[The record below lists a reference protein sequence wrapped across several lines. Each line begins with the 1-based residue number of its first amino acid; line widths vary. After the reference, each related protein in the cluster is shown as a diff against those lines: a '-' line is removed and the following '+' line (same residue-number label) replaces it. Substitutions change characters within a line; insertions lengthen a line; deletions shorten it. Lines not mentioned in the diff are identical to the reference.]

1 MIAAPGFYSERL
13 GEPYVEFSRALELT
27 LPAAVARLAGSRPR
41 LRGLALGLLARRGRL
56 GVLAIRGE
64 PGTIA
69 TLAVC
74 ALPPARPNVFVCELM
89 LRPKPSSALRRVARG
104 LWSRL
109 VERPAL
115 RRAMAGAQLMTEW
128 ERDAYVAEF
137 GLDAERLHLVRW
149 PLREGGDASPA
160 AIDPH
165 SRRVFS
171 SGRTACDWP
180 TLFAAAR
187 GAGWELTTVCSTA
200 DADAVRALADGVDG
214 ARVEVELP
222 WAEHDHLLR
231 ESAVCAIVIAD
242 RGISAGQVRLM
253 SAVEAGV
260 PVVATGVRA
269 LAEYVVANE
278 TAVVVPPSDPVALR
292 SAIDGLLTDAARRE
306 QLRDRARAHADSWT
320 YVQYFDQLRQV
331 VGEALRGVR

>member
-1 MIAAPGFYSERL
+1 MIAAPGFYAERL
-13 GEPYVEFSRALELT
+13 GYPCVEFMRALELT
-27 LPAAVARLAGSRPR
+27 LPSAVARLVRSRPR

-56 GVLAIRGE
+56 SLLAIRGE
-64 PGTIA
+64 PGTVA
-69 TLAVC
+69 ALAIC

-89 LRPKPSSALRRVARG
+89 LRPTPRTPSRRAARG

-128 ERDAYVAEF
+128 ERDAYAFEY
-137 GLDAERLHLVRW
+137 GLDPERLHVVRW
-149 PLREGGDASPA
+149 PLREGGDVPPQ
-160 AIDPH
+160 AIDPS

-180 TLFAAAR
+180 TLFEAAR
-187 GAGWELTTVCSTA
+187 GAGWELATVCSTA
-200 DADAVRALADGVDG
+200 DADAVRALAAGVDG

-222 WAEHDHLLR
+222 WAEHDRLLR
-231 ESAVCAIVIAD
+231 ASAVCAIVVAD

-260 PVVATGVRA
+260 AVVATGVRA
-269 LAEYVVANE
+269 LDEYVVANE
-278 TAVVVPPSDPVALR
+278 TALVVPPADPVALR
-292 SAIDGLLTDAARRE
+292 AAVDGLLENPARRE
-306 QLRDRARAHADSWT
+306 QLRDRARDRADSWT
-320 YVQYFDQLRQV
+320 YVQYFDQLRGV